1 MTIEQ
6 VKEEAK
12 KRFDKDLTDEQAQA
26 LLEAHPAGEL
36 QDEELADVAGG
47 GCGNSGG
54 SGDEAKIYIW
64 KNSEQMGPCPRCG
77 CNEHFLPSMPTANNP
92 LYLCNGCK
100 LRYLRVEKRWAN
112 EYGR

>member
-26 LLEAHPAGEL
+26 WLGAHPAGEL

-47 GCGNSGG
+47 GCG
-54 SGDEAKIYIW
+54 GDSMAKTC
-64 KNSEQMGPCPRCG
+64 ERCG
-77 CNEHFLPSMPTANNP
+77 CSEYVWRGPVNP
-92 LYLCNGCK
+92 APYCKKCGLC
-100 LRYLRVEKRWAN
+100 
-112 EYGR
+112 YGRLKYGG

>member
-6 VKEEAK
+6 VKAEAK

-26 LLEAHPAGEL
+26 WLDAHPAGEL

-47 GCGNSGG
+47 GCG
-54 SGDEAKIYIW
+54 SGDSDRPRLKAM
-64 KNSEQMGPCPRCG
+64 KNHPQMGPCPRCG
-77 CNEHFLPSMPTANNP
+77 CNEHLRPPVPLENP
-92 LYLCNGCK
+92 RYHCAGCK
-100 LRYLRVEKRWAN
+100 LQYICNERRWAN

>member
-26 LLEAHPAGEL
+26 WLEAHPPGEL
-36 QDEELADVAGG
+36 QDEELENVAGG
-47 GCGNSGG
+47 GCGGG
-54 SGDEAKIYIW
+54 GDSDSCM
-64 KNSEQMGPCPRCG
+64 KNSPQMGPCPRCG
-77 CNEHFLPSMPTANNP
+77 CNEHHHRPYSPKSHKSPAH
-92 LYLCNGCK
+92 LCAGCK
-100 LRYLRVEKRWAN
+100 LAYLVDERRWAN